1 MNYLIQNIEYLLY
14 SHRLTQ
20 STLAKLIGVSQPTLH
35 RMLTGESKDPRYSN
49 LQAIADYFG
58 VSVEDLRSTDLSAK
72 QKADKIDINVT
83 TPAYHGVKPI
93 PVISAVQ
100 AGALTEATDPYAVGS
115 GHDVIYTSTETSK
128 WAFALDIKGDSM
140 LPEFQPG
147 DKVIIDPEVN
157 PQPGD
162 YVVAKNHKEEAT
174 FKKYRPITYD
184 EQGNLI
190 FELVPLNPDFA
201 RLRSDVSSLQVI
213 GVMVEH
219 RKYRKRH

>member
-1 MNYLIQNIEYLLY
+1 MKYLAKNLTYLIR
-14 SHRLTQ
+14 SHLITQ
-20 STLAKLIGVSQPTLH
+20 TALARATGVPQPSLN
-35 RMLTGESKDPRYSN
+35 RMISGTTKEPRYAN
-49 LQAIADYFG
+49 LQAIADYFS
-58 VSVEDLRSTDLSAK
+58 VSVDDLRNTDLSAK
-72 QKADKIDINVT
+72 SSKNIIDINVS

-128 WAFALDIKGDSM
+128 WAFALDIKGESM

-147 DKVIIDPEVN
+147 DKVIIDPEVQ

-174 FKKYRPITYD
+174 FKKYRPVTYD
-184 EQGNLI
+184 ESGNLI
-190 FELVPLNPDFA
+190 FELTPLNPDFA
-201 RLRSDVSSLQVI
+201 SLRSDVSHLQVI